1 MTVDTAIRIDT
12 DKTVLDVIKDTTQE
26 GLEDPFYVVDLGDIV
41 YKYHLW
47 KDLLPRAH
55 PYYAVKCNHCPV
67 VLELLAALGAGFDC
81 ASKREIDAVLKSGA
95 TSSSVI
101 YANPCKTSSFITY
114 AASVGVNVMTF
125 DNELEL
131 HKIKKLFAQ
140 AKMVLRIRVDD
151 SKSICQLGVKFGCDE
166 QHVPS
171 LLRVAKDL
179 DLNVIGVSFH
189 VGSGC
194 QDAHAYA
201 LALETSARVFTLAK
215 ILGFDFTF
223 LDIGGGFPG
232 FKEDAIRFKEISSVI
247 NEKLD
252 RYFPITSGVEIIAE
266 PGRYFTASAFTL
278 CTNII
283 AKREL
288 SFPNED
294 TMYYVND
301 GLYGS
306 FNCLIFDHAVITPLA
321 YQMKTS
327 AEDKLQKSS
336 IWGPTC
342 DGMDCILKSC
352 YLPPLNIGDWILF
365 ENMGAYTISA
375 ASNFNGF
382 EKPILKFILSSSYE
396 VSLPFFKKIVKE
408 QHN

>member
-1 MTVDTAIRIDT
+1 MTADTVVRIDI
-12 DKTVLDVIKDTTQE
+12 DKTVSDIIKDTVQE
-26 GLEDPFYVVDLGDIV
+26 GGEDPFYVVDLGDIV
-41 YKYHLW
+41 FKYNLW
-47 KDLLPRAH
+47 KDLLPRVH
-55 PYYAVKCNHCPV
+55 SYYAVKCNDCPM

-95 TSSSVI
+95 SSSSII
-101 YANPCKTSSFITY
+101 YANPCKASSFITY
-114 AASVGVNVMTF
+114 AASMGVDVMTF

-131 HKIKKLFAQ
+131 HKIKKLFPQ
-140 AKMVLRIRVDD
+140 ARMVLRIRVDD
-151 SKSICQLGVKFGCDE
+151 SKSICQLGMKFGCYE
-166 QHVPS
+166 QHIPR

-194 QDAHAYA
+194 QDTHAYA
-201 LALETSARVFTLAK
+201 VALETAARIFALAK
-215 ILGFDFTF
+215 TLDFDFTF

-232 FKEDAIRFKEISSVI
+232 FKGDVILFKEIANIV

-252 RYFPITSGVEIIAE
+252 KHFPVGSGVEIIAE

-283 AKREL
+283 GKREL

-294 TMYYVND
+294 TMNMYYVND

-306 FNCLIFDHAVITPLA
+306 FNCLIFDHAVVTPLA
-321 YQMKTS
+321 YQMKPS
-327 AEDKLQKSS
+327 SEDKPQKSS
-336 IWGPTC
+336 VWGPTC
-342 DGMDCILKSC
+342 DGMDCILKTC
-352 YLPPLNIGDWILF
+352 YLPSLNVGDWIIF

-375 ASNFNGF
+375 ASTFNGF
-382 EKPILKFILSSSYE
+382 EKPILKFILPLSIKN
-396 VSLPFFKKIVKE
+396 LFNF
-408 QHN
+408 

>member
-1 MTVDTAIRIDT
+1 M
-12 DKTVLDVIKDTTQE
+12 
-26 GLEDPFYVVDLGDIV
+26 
-41 YKYHLW
+41 
-47 KDLLPRAH
+47 
-55 PYYAVKCNHCPV
+55 
-67 VLELLAALGAGFDC
+67 
-81 ASKREIDAVLKSGA
+81 
-95 TSSSVI
+95 
-101 YANPCKTSSFITY
+101 
-114 AASVGVNVMTF
+114 
-125 DNELEL
+125 
-131 HKIKKLFAQ
+131 
-140 AKMVLRIRVDD
+140 
-151 SKSICQLGVKFGCDE
+151 
-166 QHVPS
+166 
-171 LLRVAKDL
+171 
-179 DLNVIGVSFH
+179 
-189 VGSGC
+189 
-194 QDAHAYA
+194 
-201 LALETSARVFTLAK
+201 
-215 ILGFDFTF
+215 
-223 LDIGGGFPG
+223 
-232 FKEDAIRFKEISSVI
+232 
-247 NEKLD
+247 
-252 RYFPITSGVEIIAE
+252 EIIAE